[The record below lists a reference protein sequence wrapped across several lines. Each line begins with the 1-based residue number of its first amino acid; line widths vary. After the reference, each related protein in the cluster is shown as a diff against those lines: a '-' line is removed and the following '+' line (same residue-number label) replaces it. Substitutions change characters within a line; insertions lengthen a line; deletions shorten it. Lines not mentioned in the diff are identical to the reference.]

1 MIQSTLA
8 SMPIYLMSVFSL
20 PRKVRLRI
28 EQIQRNF
35 LWGGGALEPK
45 PHLVWWGLVCPD
57 KSKGGL
63 GVKSLSTLNKTL
75 LCKWSWRFA
84 NERGVF
90 LESSD
95 HGKFGEEQGGWC
107 SKEVRGGYGVE
118 LWKAI
123 RRE

>member
-95 HGKFGEEQGGWC
+95 HGKVWGGARGLVFQGREGWVWC
-107 SKEVRGGYGVE
+107 RVVE
-118 LWKAI
+118 SN
-123 RRE
+123 